1 MWQIAENIDY
11 ICKKK
16 IFAMLVAFTILAAIS
31 LIILV
36 VAIVI
41 MMGRGDDFIVGYNI
55 ASTKSRDMYR
65 IKRVRMIVG
74 ILLLLIA
81 IALPVLSIL
90 LIMGYKEIVMT
101 VFPPLAF
108 VLIAGTFTASHLWA
122 KKKDNKK

>member
-1 MWQIAENIDY
+1 
-11 ICKKK
+11 
-16 IFAMLVAFTILAAIS
+16 MLVAFTILAAIS

-74 ILLLLIA
+74 ILLVLIA

-108 VLIAGTFTASHLWA
+108 VLIAGTFTASHVWA